1 MDPLADPPAYL
12 HVGGGCATGTPAGTP
27 AGVQPP
33 LDCSHGLLQP
43 FPKPLSAKASG
54 KRKMSEL
61 AGAGAE
67 GDLVSYSYGPRVS
80 NPLTDLDPHLRASL
94 DLARRLQ
101 AEDGAQLTAADWMT
115 AENDE
120 LFNTSPNGF
129 KSDYS
134 IPYDTDYVRAGARLA
149 NHGWKRLS
157 SDPRKWE
164 APTELVM
171 ELRHNADAGNGEY
184 QEMDC
189 VEVECEPVD

>member
-1 MDPLADPPAYL
+1 MQVDGRAVFAVSKTLAVL
-12 HVGGGCATGTPAGTP
+12 LVQLCELQQP

-101 AEDGAQLTAADWMT
+101 ASLWGWNRPRALLWTA
-115 AENDE
+115 
-120 LFNTSPNGF
+120 S
-129 KSDYS
+129 
-134 IPYDTDYVRAGARLA
+134 
-149 NHGWKRLS
+149 
-157 SDPRKWE
+157 
-164 APTELVM
+164 
-171 ELRHNADAGNGEY
+171 
-184 QEMDC
+184 Q
-189 VEVECEPVD
+189 